1 MWCQWRLP
9 SSNVKIQWVFAY
21 MIISPGLCGV
31 GERWEQVLRSVPRVS
46 SRSVASRA
54 REREREREERG
65 TEWRAEIAVR
75 RESGSAVSTDWRLQ
89 VLPELVYPPIHW
101 AQLNSYLLPLIASLR
116 LLKLSLIKSHTT
128 QNFTSLLTW
137 TCEQLWWV

>member
-1 MWCQWRLP
+1 M
-9 SSNVKIQWVFAY
+9 
-21 MIISPGLCGV
+21 
-31 GERWEQVLRSVPRVS
+31 LRSVPRVS

-89 VLPELVYPPIHW
+89 VLPELVYPPIH
-101 AQLNSYLLPLIASLR
+101 
-116 LLKLSLIKSHTT
+116 
-128 QNFTSLLTW
+128 
-137 TCEQLWWV
+137 